1 MVRINHR
8 FLFSM
13 LAILLS
19 SAAPLMG
26 QTADAIY
33 YNGHVITVW
42 DAHPAAEAF
51 AIRGDKFLAV
61 GSNDEVMRTAGANT
75 QKVDLHGR
83 TVTPGLIESHV
94 HPIMSALGDRDETFP
109 SLHSIAD
116 IQAYIRK
123 QVGIVPAAR
132 IIIVPKVFA
141 TRLEEHRLPTRYE
154 LDEAAGPRLAMTDN
168 GYSSS
173 LDSAM
178 LAHLHITRET
188 PQPADGKIIRD
199 AKGEPLGPILGSN
212 KLLEPARKSAPA
224 TFEDKLWALR
234 SMQQRYNTAGITS
247 VMDRAQDA
255 EGFRVYE
262 TLEARGELSV
272 RSSVTFLINGLGT
285 PQDVRKEIEAI
296 PLITGWGDD
305 WVRVGSL
312 KTVVD
317 GGMLTGTA
325 YLLEPWGENTQVYDY
340 HDPSYRG
347 VLRVPKENLFEMA
360 RVADELGW
368 QMTAHVAGDGAESL
382 LLDAYEAADKVKPI
396 RGRRFCITHG
406 NFTPPEAIARAVK
419 LGVVID
425 SQIALHYLDGPAVK
439 IPFGP
444 ERMKTFDP
452 YRSMFDAGMV
462 VSGGSDHMIG
472 FDPRTAI
479 NPYHPFFGMWMAITR
494 KTVDGSVLEPEQRIT
509 REEALRMWTINGAYL
524 TFDEKKKGSIEPGKL
539 ADFAVI
545 NKDYLTCPED
555 EIRDIDPLRT
565 VVGGR
570 VVYDRLPAQ

>member
-1 MVRINHR
+1 MSKI
-8 FLFSM
+8 LYK
-13 LAILLS
+13 LAAVVVLLS
-19 SAAPLMG
+19 CAGPALA
-26 QTADAIY
+26 QTADIIY
-33 YNGHVITVW
+33 YNAHVITVW
-42 DAHPAAEAF
+42 DAHPIVQAF

-61 GSNDEVMRTAGANT
+61 GTNDDVMRTAGPNT
-75 QKVDLHGR
+75 RKIDLHGL

-94 HPIMSALGDRDETFP
+94 HPIVAALGDRDETFP
-109 SLHSIAD
+109 SLHSIAE
-116 IQAYIRK
+116 IQDYIRK
-123 QVGIVPAAR
+123 QAAMVPAGR
-132 IIIVPKVFA
+132 IIIVRKVFA
-141 TRLEEHRLPTRYE
+141 TRLKEHRLPTRYE
-154 LDEAAGPRLAMTDN
+154 LDQAAGPRLAMTDN

-173 LDSAM
+173 LDSAL
-178 LAHLHITRET
+178 LAHLGITRNT

-199 AKGEPLGPILGSN
+199 AQGEPLGPVLGSN
-212 KLLEPARKSAPA
+212 KLLESARKDAPF

-234 SMQQRYNTAGITS
+234 AMQKRYNTAGITS
-247 VMDRAQDA
+247 VLDRAQDA

-272 RSSVTFLINGLGT
+272 RSSVTFLISGLGT

-296 PLITGWGDD
+296 PLVTGWGDD

-312 KTVVD
+312 KTIVD

-325 YLLEPWGENTQVYDY
+325 YLLQPWGEHTEVYDY

-382 LLDAYEAADKVKPI
+382 LLDAYEAADKIKPI

-444 ERMKTFDP
+444 QRMKNFDP

-472 FDPRTAI
+472 FNPRTAI
-479 NPYHPFFGMWMAITR
+479 NPYQPFFGMWMAITR
-494 KTVDGSVLEPEQRIT
+494 QTVDGTVLEPEQRIT
-509 REEALRMWTINGAYL
+509 RAEALRMWTINGAYVA
-524 TFDEKKKGSIEPGKL
+524 FEEKHKGSIEPGKL

-545 NKDYLTCPED
+545 NKDYLSCPED
-555 EIRDIDPLRT
+555 EIKDIDPLRT

-570 VVYDRLPAQ
+570 VMFDKLAAP